1 MVWASQKQKESIMV
15 ISKVKAIT
23 TFTGK
28 GIKGMVIMG
37 SFLLLAW
44 IAYCVSLLTSDLLNV
59 NANEHKKDVEIIL
72 LKC

>member
-1 MVWASQKQKESIMV
+1 MV

-23 TFTGK
+23 TFAGR

-37 SFLLLAW
+37 SFLPLAW
-44 IAYCVSLLTSDLLNV
+44 IACCVSLLAADLLNFS
-59 NANEHKKDVEIIL
+59 ASDHRKDVEIIL